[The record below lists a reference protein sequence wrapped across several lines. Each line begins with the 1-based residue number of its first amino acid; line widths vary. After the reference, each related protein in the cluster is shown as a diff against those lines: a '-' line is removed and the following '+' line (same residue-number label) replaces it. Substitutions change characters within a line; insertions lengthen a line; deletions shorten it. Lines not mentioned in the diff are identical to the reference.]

1 MELGADALPESCGV
15 FEEVRVLSQCGSDFE
30 GEKMPEEAQVA
41 QK

>member
-1 MELGADALPESCGV
+1 MELGTDAPPGSCGV

-30 GEKMPEEAQVA
+30 GERVQEEAQAA